1 MSTTKP
7 ITDPK
12 EPTPAKDWTK
22 LEHHSLLG
30 KLSIEMMP
38 EDDIKHLKE
47 TIHTLGL
54 QVPIVLF
61 EDKILDGRN
70 RYKACLQLGQE
81 SKFKFEDKHFVQYPG
96 ADPLE
101 FVMSMYVDNRQQNES
116 QRALV
121 AATLVNTTFG
131 SNQWHKHIA
140 VSEKDAAR
148 MAKVSVAQIKIA
160 KDVMKR
166 ACPELIKKVREGEK
180 RLGYANG
187 LIGSAK
193 SPVSKE
199 DQKKELEKPPTPRDS
214 NKSTTTTTKRTTTPA
229 VNQKQVELEAFRATW
244 RNFNE
249 MQKRAFVEG
258 FKDELTGYLDY
269 INQQQ
274 ALLSPTEAPS
284 IQPVG

>member
-1 MSTTKP
+1 MA
-7 ITDPK
+7 
-12 EPTPAKDWTK
+12 TPKDWTN

-30 KLSIEMMP
+30 KLSIELMP

-47 TIHTLGL
+47 SIHTLGL

-61 EDKILDGRN
+61 DGKILDGRN
-70 RYKACLQLGQE
+70 RYKACLQLSQE
-81 SKFKFEDKHFVQYPG
+81 NTFKFEDKHFVSFTG

-131 SNQWHKHIA
+131 SNQWHKHTV

-160 KDVMKR
+160 KEVMKR
-166 ACPELIKKVREGEK
+166 ACPELIKKVREGDK

-199 DQKKELEKPPTPRDS
+199 DQKKELEKPPTPRSS
-214 NKSTTTTTKRTTTPA
+214 NKSTTTTAKKAPTPA
-229 VNQKQVELEAFRATW
+229 VNQKQAELDAFRATW

-249 MQKRAFVEG
+249 MQKRVFVQD
-258 FKDELTGYLDY
+258 FKDELISYVDY

-274 ALLSPTEAPS
+274 ALLSPTEVPS

>member
-1 MSTTKP
+1 MA
-7 ITDPK
+7 
-12 EPTPAKDWTK
+12 TPKDWTN

-30 KLSIEMMP
+30 KLSIELMP

-47 TIHTLGL
+47 SIQTLGL

-61 EDKILDGRN
+61 DGKILDGRN
-70 RYKACLQLGQE
+70 RYKACLQLSQE
-81 SKFKFEDKHFVQYPG
+81 DTFKFEDEHFVQFSG

-131 SNQWHKHIA
+131 SNQWHKHT
-140 VSEKDAAR
+140 VVTQDNAAR
-148 MAKVSVAQIKIA
+148 MAKVSKAQIKIA
-160 KDVMKR
+160 EQVLKR

-187 LIGSAK
+187 VIGSAK
-193 SPVSKE
+193 SPISKE
-199 DQKKELEKPPTPRDS
+199 DQKKELEKPPTPRGS
-214 NKSTTTTTKRTTTPA
+214 GKNTTTTTKTPKA
-229 VNQKQVELEAFRATW
+229 NQEIVEFDAFKAKW
-244 RNFNE
+244 QSFSE
-249 MQKRAFVEG
+249 MQQRAFVMS
-258 FKDELTGYLDY
+258 FKDGIAKHLDY
-269 INQQQ
+269 IKHQE

>member
-1 MSTTKP
+1 MSTN
-7 ITDPK
+7 PK
-12 EPTPAKDWTK
+12 EPAPTEPKDWTK

-38 EDDIKHLKE
+38 DDDIKHLKE
-47 TIHTLGL
+47 SIGTIGL

-70 RYKACLQLGQE
+70 RYKACIQLSQE
-81 SKFKFEDKHFVQYPG
+81 DKFKFENKHFVPYTG
-96 ADPLE
+96 TDPLE

-131 SNQWHKHIA
+131 SNQWHKHMA

-187 LIGSAK
+187 LIGTTK
-193 SPVSKE
+193 SPVSRE
-199 DQKKELEKPPTPRDS
+199 DQKKELEKPHTPRGS
-214 NKSTTTTTKRTTTPA
+214 GKTTTKKTTTPA
-229 VNQKQVELEAFRATW
+229 VNQKQAELDAFRATW

-249 MQKRAFVEG
+249 MQKRVFVQD
-258 FKDELTGYLDY
+258 FKDELISYVDY
-269 INQQQ
+269 INEQQ
-274 ALLSPTEAPS
+274 ALLSLAEAPS
-284 IQPVG
+284 TQPETTG